1 MLRLGDIFEVK
12 YGVNLELSRCKII
25 RGGIN
30 FVSRTEK
37 NNGVSATVEL
47 IDDVTPIPA
56 GVLTVAGGG
65 SVLETFLQPAPFYS
79 GRDLYYLVP
88 LIELTT
94 AQKLFYCACI
104 RANKYRYSYG
114 RQANKTL
121 REIKI
126 PAVNEIP
133 SWVSSFDINLFAGI
147 EEPALNLPTPK
158 LDASQWK
165 AFEYQELFT
174 IERGT
179 GPRQKDL
186 GESGITPFITSTDA
200 NNGLSGFASCKPTH
214 NGNTIGVNRNGSV
227 AEAFYQPIPF
237 CSTEDVHIFTPKFA
251 LTPAI
256 GLFLATLIR
265 KEKYRFGYGR
275 KWGIQRMK
283 VSTIRL
289 PASPS
294 GTPDWQFMENYI
306 QTLPYSS
313 QL

>member
-1 MLRLGDIFEVK
+1 MIKLGELFEVR
-12 YGVNLELSRCKII
+12 YGVNLELNRCKIVTN
-25 RGGIN
+25 GIN

-37 NNGVSATVEL
+37 NNGVSAIVEL
-47 IDDVTPIPA
+47 IDDVTPIPE

-94 AQKLFYCACI
+94 AQKLYYCTCI
-104 RANKYRYSYG
+104 RANKYRFSYG

-126 PAVNEIP
+126 PVVHEIP
-133 SWVSSFDINLFAGI
+133 SWVNSFNVDMFAGI
-147 EEPALNLPTPK
+147 EKSAINSPTPK
-158 LDASQWK
+158 LDTSQCK
-165 AFEYQELFT
+165 AFEYQELFN
-174 IERGT
+174 IDRGT
-179 GPRQKDL
+179 GPRKKDL
-186 GESGITPFITSTDA
+186 GATGTTPFITSTDA
-200 NNGLSGFASCKPTH
+200 NNGLSGFTSCEPTH
-214 NGNTIGVNRNGSV
+214 KGNTISVNRNGSV
-227 AEAFYQPIPF
+227 AEAFFQPAQF
-237 CSTEDVHIFTPKFA
+237 CSTEDVHIFTPKFP

-283 VSTIRL
+283 TSIIKL
-289 PASPS
+289 PVTAE

-306 QTLPYSS
+306 KTLPYSS
-313 QL
+313 EL